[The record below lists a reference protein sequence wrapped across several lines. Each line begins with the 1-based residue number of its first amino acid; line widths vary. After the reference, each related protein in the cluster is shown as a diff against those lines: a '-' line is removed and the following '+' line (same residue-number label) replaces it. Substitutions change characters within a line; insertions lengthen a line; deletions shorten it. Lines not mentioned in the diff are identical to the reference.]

1 MNEEK
6 LKAMWNKTESLGS
19 ESAYNSQLI
28 QTYLSGR
35 SSDTSQKIRNMIRF
49 DIVLKALLVLVLGVD
64 IYLFAGTT
72 NIVMV
77 SFLAIL
83 ALIPIIFYE
92 RKMLKRFDEVRDQGQ
107 NTREK
112 LSSMLGYLKTKFT
125 STLLSISI
133 TYLFVFISGSLI
145 YFYLAYGYVRTLD
158 TIDVF
163 VFAGFIMIG
172 IVFNFLVNKGQVKY
186 QVKHLENCL
195 SDLNDQ
201 ALPLA
206 EEMIEIQRKQDRAS
220 KLILGV
226 FLIFGFLLLIAV
238 LMNIGA

>member
-6 LKAMWNKTESLGS
+6 LKVMWNKTKSLGS
-19 ESAYNSQLI
+19 ESVYNSQLI
-28 QTYLSGR
+28 QKYLSGR
-35 SSDTSQKIRNMIRF
+35 SNDTSQKIRNMVRF
-49 DIVLKALLVLVLGVD
+49 DIVLKALLVLVFGVD

-72 NIVMV
+72 NIVIV
-77 SFLAIL
+77 SLFAIL

-92 RKMLKRFDEVRDQGQ
+92 RRMLTRFDEVADQGQ

-125 STLLSISI
+125 STLLAISI
-133 TYLFVFISGSLI
+133 TYLFLFISGSLI
-145 YFYLAYGYVRTLD
+145 YFYLAYGHVRTLD

-163 VFAGFIMIG
+163 VFAGFILIG
-172 IVFNFLVNKGQVKY
+172 IVFNFTVNKGQVKY
-186 QVKHLENCL
+186 QIKHLENCL

-206 EEMIEIQRKQDRAS
+206 EEIIENQRKQDRAN

-226 FLIFGFLLLIAV
+226 ILVFGFVLLIVV
-238 LMNIGA
+238 LMNIGT